1 MYNFMKKSLN
11 FSIFLGGGAILL
23 SACGGGGGGLTA
35 CSHLY
40 CFSQVPVETTT
51 FTINGETE
59 TTTDRDPV
67 YIERSDESGTRS
79 FILGNTVDDSSI
91 DASSISD
98 TFSRTSKSTLS
109 THSSIDQEDG
119 DWNAS
124 HSFSESGFT
133 GTIALHSKLK
143 VYGYSKSSVTTT
155 PTNLDAL
162 NDAYDA
168 AIAILDLETA
178 SGSASH
184 ADGRTR
190 TLSATYSA
198 INPFTVGGSIPT
210 NPPTSGTFT
219 YGGLIIEHNDLFQFR
234 ESHKMGS
241 FSLELDFGDSTFE
254 FKDVS
259 GSTVRLVGS
268 GELSSDG
275 SFRSSDLELLSN
287 NKLGSSAYGSIL
299 GNGGSHVGGIWHTNE
314 DSNYKFGA
322 FVGER

>member
-1 MYNFMKKSLN
+1 M
-11 FSIFLGGGAILL
+11 
-23 SACGGGGGGLTA
+23 T
-35 CSHLY
+35 
-40 CFSQVPVETTT
+40 
-51 FTINGETE
+51 
-59 TTTDRDPV
+59 
-67 YIERSDESGTRS
+67 
-79 FILGNTVDDSSI
+79 
-91 DASSISD
+91 SD

-124 HSFSESGFT
+124 GSLSVSGFT
-133 GTIALHSKLK
+133 GTITLNSKMK
-143 VYGYSKSSVTTT
+143 IYGYSKSSVTTT
-155 PTNLDAL
+155 PTNLDEL
-162 NDAYDA
+162 NNAYDA
-168 AIAILDLETA
+168 GILIVDTETA
-178 SGSASH
+178 SGTLSH
-184 ADGRTR
+184 ADGRTAS
-190 TLSATYSA
+190 LSGTVRYINSFSA
-198 INPFTVGGSIPT
+198 GGSIPT

-254 FKDVS
+254 FNDVS

-287 NKLGSSAYGSIL
+287 NKLESSAYGSIL

-322 FVGER
+322 FIGER